1 VNKYLLIAVLIT
13 LMGCKPSY
21 VKPPPPLIEC
31 DLALVPKVAVLTYGN
46 APELIVELYGYIEAE
61 HDCLDKH
68 RKDGDIR

>member
-1 VNKYLLIAVLIT
+1 
-13 LMGCKPSY
+13 

-61 HDCLDKH
+61 HKCLDTH